1 MDYIFLFLSLVFL
14 YLSYKFTLIENAFLA
29 LNSIKLKKMEE
40 EETENF
46 ELIQKLAKDDELYP
60 TTLVVDYFSNSL
72 CAIFASLFLY
82 DRLKIYGLILGV
94 LISTI
99 LIITLGESYPRNY
112 AMKFYYKICPKNAKL
127 MIFTINFLRP
137 LSFLISKISQGF
149 LKLSGVSSHN
159 EPLIT
164 EEDLI
169 DAMSRGKAE
178 GILDHNESLMIENVM
193 EFRDSYAKDIMT
205 PRTDIVAIDIES
217 SYSEIINTICEENF
231 SRMPVYE
238 DNLDNIIGILNVK
251 DLFMMNKHK
260 TLLENKSF
268 FKKPYFTYEYKEISS
283 LFSDMR
289 AHKISVAIV
298 ADEYGGTCGMIT
310 IEDLIEKIVGT
321 INDEYDNEEDED
333 IIKLGPNKYLVD
345 GAMNLDELN
354 QLTGL
359 DLESNEFDSIGG
371 FIIEKIDR
379 FPNKNEIIILDNLKF
394 TVKKTSKN
402 RIDKLLLEVKNNG

>member
-1 MDYIFLFLSLVFL
+1 MDYIFLFLSLIFL

-29 LNSIKLKKMEE
+29 LNSIKLKKLEE

-72 CAIFASLFLY
+72 CAIFASLFFY
-82 DRLKIYGLILGV
+82 EHFKIIGLILGV

-99 LIITLGESYPRNY
+99 LIITFGESFPRNY
-112 AMKFYYKICPKNAKL
+112 AKKFYGKICPANAKL
-127 MIFTINFLRP
+127 MSFTIGFLRP
-137 LSFLISKISQGF
+137 LSYLILKISQVF
-149 LKLSGVSSHN
+149 LKLTGSFDIN

-164 EEDLI
+164 EEDLY
-169 DAMSRGKAE
+169 DAMNRGKAE
-178 GILDHNESLMIENVM
+178 GLLDHNESLMIENVM
-193 EFRDSYAKDIMT
+193 DFRDSYAKDIMT
-205 PRTDIVAIDIES
+205 PRTDIIAIDIES
-217 SYSEIINTICEENF
+217 SYSEIIDLICKENF

-238 DNLDNIIGILNVK
+238 DNIDNIIGILNVK

-260 TLLENKSF
+260 SLKENKSF
-268 FKKPYFTYEYKEISS
+268 FKKPYFTYEYKEVSS

-298 ADEYGGTCGMIT
+298 ADEYGGTTGMIT
-310 IEDLIEKIVGT
+310 IEDLIEKIVGA
-321 INDEYDNEEDED
+321 INDEYDNEDDED

-345 GAMNLDELN
+345 GAMNLDDLN

-359 DLESNEFDSIGG
+359 ELESTEFDSIGG

-379 FPNKNEIIILDNLKF
+379 FPKKNEVIILDNLKF

-402 RIDKLLLEVKNNG
+402 RIDKVLLEIKK